1 MGNSCYLVWL
11 AILRMFLPWWLFK
24 GKSFAIYIFYFT
36 TGPLIEELCSREFAT
51 LNFLSEKYLSS
62 RHDIKRQ
69 PFLCDIQLRKNN
81 MDDRNKFRW
90 KYTNRIRR
98 NRSSSMYKNLQ
109 NIILEKFLIFLEYVL
124 KTKWKHAYDI
134 KRHVVFIIKYFSF
147 LVMWLCNICRY
158 LLRSDATYLLF
169 FHFFSLSP

>member
-1 MGNSCYLVWL
+1 MSRSASQFIPKNFPTNL
-11 AILRMFLPWWLFK
+11 AFISPFWADSDVTKGGAIWYRLTTEETIKNRATYDVKTFFPKMTNFQASWVIVATWYDLPFYGCSSLGGCLIK

-36 TGPLIEELCSREFAT
+36 KGPLIEELCSREFAT

-69 PFLCDIQLRKNN
+69 QFLCDIQLRKNN

-98 NRSSSMYKNLQ
+98 NRSSSM
-109 NIILEKFLIFLEYVL
+109 
-124 KTKWKHAYDI
+124 
-134 KRHVVFIIKYFSF
+134 
-147 LVMWLCNICRY
+147 
-158 LLRSDATYLLF
+158 
-169 FHFFSLSP
+169 

>member
-1 MGNSCYLVWL
+1 
-11 AILRMFLPWWLFK
+11 MFLPWWLFK

-51 LNFLSEKYLSS
+51 LNFISEKYLSS

-109 NIILEKFLIFLEYVL
+109 NIKLEKFVIFFRICVKIKM
-124 KTKWKHAYDI
+124 KTC
-134 KRHVVFIIKYFSF
+134 KRYKKTCCFYYKVF
-147 LVMWLCNICRY
+147 LVSCHVIV
-158 LLRSDATYLLF
+158 
-169 FHFFSLSP
+169 